1 MQIKVYSGF
10 AKRKNSTKQPTGGT
24 DVNCVLKDPC
34 RILAPVFELSA
45 SYASTN
51 YVYVASWSRYY
62 FVTDVEYVTNDIIL
76 LHCAVDV
83 LASYKSSIAS
93 TSAFIQYATGGSNL
107 IIDTRLP
114 MKSGLTAP
122 TPATESFP
130 WTIDPLGGRY
140 FLTVMSKTGVKTYNM
155 TYLQLIALM
164 QDLDT
169 WTDDIF
175 NNIPTP
181 GANIWDAMNYQTQV
195 VFAIG
200 KQIMSFRDAGG
211 CLVNCVWVPIN
222 YTGGASAERV
232 YLGNYDTG
240 HDASPMLNLVET
252 QTVQVAIPWAFS
264 DWRNNS
270 PYCQMYLYIPFVGNI
285 QIDPSLCIGQTVLNL
300 KFGFSRCSGDCSLQ
314 VKAGSGI
321 TIGTYSVNFAAK
333 YPVGAMQ
340 ADPIKQIGGVGAA
353 VGGVAAAV
361 GGIVTGNVPA
371 VIGGVTAIAA
381 SPASFNPTPSV
392 MGGMGGG
399 SGAGLDSDIRLVLL
413 YHDTAEAPGSSN
425 ATIGKPVMSTHVI
438 STYSGYIQASGASVP
453 ITGTDEEKTQVNA
466 YVNGGF
472 FYE

>member
-1 MQIKVYSGF
+1 MNINVWSGF
-10 AKRKNSTKQPTGGT
+10 TKRVNSTKQPTGGSGTQKTVLLKEET
-24 DVNCVLKDPC
+24 DVESPSF
-34 RILAPVFELSA
+34 ILGTTDLSINSVEA
-45 SYASTN
+45 YG
-51 YVYVASWSRYY
+51 RYY
-62 FVTDVEYVTNDIIL
+62 FAKCRSLDGNRTEII
-76 LHCAVDV
+76 CTSDR
-83 LASYKSSIAS
+83 LATFKSQIGSA
-93 TSAFIQYATGGSNL
+93 SAFIQYATGGSNA

-114 MKSGLTAP
+114 MKSGLTAA

-155 TYLQLIALM
+155 SYLQLIALM

-181 GANIWDAMNYQTQV
+181 GSSDWDAIIYGSRV
-195 VFAIG
+195 AAAIG
-200 KQIMSFRDAGG
+200 KQIMSFRDAGD

-252 QTVQVAIPWAFS
+252 EPVQLTIPWLYS

-285 QIDPSLCIGQTVLNL
+285 QIDPSLCIGQTNLNL
-300 KFGFSRCSGDCSLQ
+300 KFGFSRCSGDCSVQ

-340 ADPIKQIGGVGAA
+340 ADPIKQIGGIGAA
-353 VGGVAAAV
+353 AGGVAAAV
-361 GGIVTGNVPA
+361 GGVVTGNIPA
-371 VIGGVTAIAA
+371 VIGGVTALAA

-399 SGAGLDSDIRLVLL
+399 SGAGLDTSIRLVLL
-413 YHDTAEAPGSSN
+413 YHDTSEAPGASN
-425 ATIGKPVMSTHVI
+425 ATMGKPVMATHQI
-438 STYSGYIQASGASVP
+438 SSYSGYVQCAGATVSIP
-453 ITGTDEEKTQVNA
+453 GSQEDKDA
-466 YVNGGF
+466 VNGFLNSGF